1 MADTD
6 DIREDDKYLTTRE
19 FRAFEKVNEAQHRE
33 LGSKI
38 EVQHRELNTKMDAQY
53 RELDTKIDAHYQEL
67 NTKIDAHYQELN
79 TKMDAHYQ
87 ELNSRIEH
95 LTRLV
100 YALMGFMGVQT
111 IALIGV
117 LMR

>member
-79 TKMDAHYQ
+79 
-87 ELNSRIEH
+87 SRIDH